1 MLEISNEW
9 TLTLDCGQIFGQ
21 PGRGRPKK
29 SFGFLYVE
37 VMNGFII
44 N

>member
-21 PGRGRPKK
+21 PGRGRPTKVL
-29 SFGFLYVE
+29 GFYMLKL
-37 VMNGFII
+37 
-44 N
+44 

>member
-29 SFGFLYVE
+29 VLGFYMLKL
-37 VMNGFII
+37 
-44 N
+44 